1 MSIAL
6 RDTEDCC
13 VCNGKSRENFE
24 NLIHCE
30 ECKDGYHPSCF
41 GLMQSQT
48 WTNRHA
54 VCLFCTAVRS
64 GSLANAD
71 ACRMVSQKNRP
82 TIGVFVE
89 LLNESKCLPPW
100 IQEVELIQG
109 IVERAKEWQS
119 YLRAIISDALVPQD
133 KNSIFDSRRLVIA
146 LKTIE
151 LVEVQAEESN
161 KLEVALRI
169 NAWRNKGKTLLEGA
183 TKPFFRQIRRAIK
196 EGLSLNVA
204 LKDYHLQELKRVAHT
219 ASQWVIH
226 TRQVVEDRG
235 ALELD
240 GVFKLIAEGERLP
253 VDFSKELEALKH
265 RSVLY
270 CICRKPYDKERAMIA
285 CDRCSEWYHFD
296 CVNLPQPDSS
306 DEGCELLE
314 KEYGA
319 TVEFICPAC
328 KPSETQER
336 SSLHLKAD
344 NDDSE
349 FASEEVSR
357 ERDGITPPFEF
368 ARGKRRSRLTGKAR
382 SNLQERLKG
391 SFSSKHLERR
401 DVPSKDKNEAENL
414 LTASGRP
421 CRRTAGQHSKFQSFV
436 LLTHTSYGERE
447 GEMEKEV

>member
-1 MSIAL
+1 M
-6 RDTEDCC
+6 
-13 VCNGKSRENFE
+13 
-24 NLIHCE
+24 
-30 ECKDGYHPSCF
+30 
-41 GLMQSQT
+41 
-48 WTNRHA
+48 
-54 VCLFCTAVRS
+54 
-64 GSLANAD
+64 
-71 ACRMVSQKNRP
+71 
-82 TIGVFVE
+82 
-89 LLNESKCLPPW
+89 
-100 IQEVELIQG
+100 
-109 IVERAKEWQS
+109 
-119 YLRAIISDALVPQD
+119 
-133 KNSIFDSRRLVIA
+133 
-146 LKTIE
+146 TIE

-204 LKDYHLQELKRVAHT
+204 LKDYYLQELKRVAHT

-349 FASEEVSR
+349 FASEEVSQ